1 MQVDIGQYIGALL
14 YTHDTVSIPG
24 LGSFVSDYQASTV
37 DPVQGE
43 LAPPA
48 KAIKFNRNL
57 SIDDGLLVNY
67 ISQQEKISQQEAAQ
81 LLSAYISKIKG
92 AIEEREIVSFS
103 GLGRLYKDYEGH
115 YQFLADGTNFNTDS
129 YGLPSVKYFP
139 VAKAGNY
146 IKETAPVSEKK
157 KVATAK
163 FADRFSGV
171 LNNSLAIAIGLAAV
185 VILVAA
191 YFLFFKDNGL
201 SDKEATITVPTSRV
215 NVRPGNDDTAE
226 YEEDNGETLTDE
238 ITSPSSAEAPDIEGD
253 PEEAIDTE
261 EPTIAPEQDYFVIII
276 GSFGNEE
283 NVQRLVQK
291 IYQAGYE
298 PYTEAAGKLTKV
310 GIQKTYTEKSEIENV
325 LKDIRK
331 HFNKNARVYKE

>member
-24 LGSFVSDYQASTV
+24 LGSFVSVYQASTV

-57 SIDDGLLVNY
+57 SVDDGLLVNY

-81 LLSAYISKIKG
+81 LLSAYTSKIKE

-139 VAKAGNY
+139 VAKAGSY
-146 IKETAPVSEKK
+146 AKETTPTAEKK
-157 KVATAK
+157 KITTTK
-163 FADRFSGV
+163 FADRFSSV
-171 LNNSLAIAIGLAAV
+171 LNNSLAIAIGVATV

-191 YFLFFKDNGL
+191 YFLFFRDNGF

-215 NVRPGNDDTAE
+215 NVSPGNDDTAE
-226 YEEDNGETLTDE
+226 YEEDNGEMPTDE
-238 ITSPSSAEAPDIEGD
+238 ITSPSSTEGTGIED
-253 PEEAIDTE
+253 DTEKTIDTE
-261 EPTIAPEQDYFVIII
+261 EPTIAPEQDYFIIII
-276 GSFGNEE
+276 GSFGNAE

-310 GIQKTYTEKSEIENV
+310 GIQKTYTEKSEIESV

>member
-67 ISQQEKISQQEAAQ
+67 ISQQEKISQQEASQ
-81 LLSAYISKIKG
+81 LLSAYIDKIKG

-129 YGLPSVKYFP
+129 YGLPNVKYFP
-139 VAKAGNY
+139 VAKAGSY
-146 IKETAPVSEKK
+146 IKATIPDSDHKK
-157 KVATAK
+157 IATSA

-171 LNNSLAIAIGLAAV
+171 LNNSLAIAIGVAAI

-191 YFLFFKDNGL
+191 YFLFFRGNGL
-201 SDKEATITVPTSRV
+201 SDKEATVTVPTSRV
-215 NVRPGNDDTAE
+215 NVRPGIDDTAD
-226 YEEDNGETLTDE
+226 YEEDTGEMPADE
-238 ITSPSSAEAPDIEGD
+238 TPLPSSEGPGIEGD
-253 PEEAIDTE
+253 PEETIDTE

-298 PYTEAAGKLTKV
+298 PYTEAYGKLTKV
-310 GIQKTYTEKSEIENV
+310 GIQKTYTEKSEIERV